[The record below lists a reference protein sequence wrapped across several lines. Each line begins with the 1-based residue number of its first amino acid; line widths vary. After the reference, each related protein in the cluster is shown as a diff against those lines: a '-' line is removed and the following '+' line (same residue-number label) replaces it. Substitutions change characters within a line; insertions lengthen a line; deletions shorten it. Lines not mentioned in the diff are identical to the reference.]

1 LSGNSS
7 YHEDKSERKES
18 AVSQRQSENPE
29 RTSQTDDLHIS
40 EVVPLPPPEHLIR
53 FFPIAGTPVEKFVK
67 QPAEPPYSAHPA
79 WQRQTAAGDHGPLLH
94 P

>member
-53 FFPIAGTPVEKFVK
+53 FFPIAGSPVEKLVK
-67 QPAEPPYSAHPA
+67 QTRASYSAHPA
-79 WQRQTAAGDHGPLLH
+79 WQRSSAAGCRGALFHS
-94 P
+94 